1 MESNIMTKAFKD
13 LNLGD
18 KFTVNGVE
26 YTKIAEVKVSCCRAI
41 NAQASANSDQR
52 TFFAPGTTVEVNA

>member
-1 MESNIMTKAFKD
+1 MQKTFKE

-18 KFTVNGVE
+18 KFNVNSVE

-41 NAQASANSDQR
+41 NAQVSNDPNQR